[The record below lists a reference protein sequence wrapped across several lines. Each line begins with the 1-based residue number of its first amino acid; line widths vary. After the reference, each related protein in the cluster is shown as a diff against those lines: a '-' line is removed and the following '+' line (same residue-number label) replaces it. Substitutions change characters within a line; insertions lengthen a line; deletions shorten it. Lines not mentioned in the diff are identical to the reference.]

1 MVNTISKKL
10 LLLILALTLYFC
22 TGCAVNPITGEEE
35 LMLVPES
42 QDIEIG
48 REYAPEV
55 EKQLGGRIDN
65 PSLQNYIDS
74 VGQKIARIS
83 HRPNWEYHFVAVK
96 HKSTNALALPGG
108 YIFVTKGMLEKL
120 TTEAQLAALL
130 AHEIVH
136 VTARHSSAAMSREM
150 GLTLVFLGLGA
161 SGANIPQDAGRAAG
175 FALQLIGLK
184 YSRVQERQAD
194 LAGLDYMVAA
204 GYNPYGAVE
213 LMQMIEEQDKIR
225 PVEFLSS
232 HPSPEN
238 RIISLNA
245 RIQTRYDS
253 PEGLR
258 TGKDAYSTAVLD
270 RLPNIVDQ
278 ASDGLDHLNG
288 LGHP

>member
-10 LLLILALTLYFC
+10 LLLILALTLCFC
-22 TGCAVNPITGEEE
+22 TCCAVNPITGEEE
-35 LMLVPES
+35 LMLVPEN

-48 REYAPEV
+48 CKYAPEV

-65 PSLQNYIDS
+65 PSLQNYIDG

-96 HKSTNALALPGG
+96 HKSTNAFALPGG

-130 AHEIVH
+130 AHETVH
-136 VTARHSSAAMSREM
+136 VTARHSSAAMSRQM

-161 SGANIPQDAGRAAG
+161 SGAKISQDTGRAAG

-194 LAGLDYMVAA
+194 LGGLDYMVAA

-213 LMQMIEEQDKIR
+213 LMQMLEDQDKVK
-225 PVEFLSS
+225 PAEFLSS

-258 TGKDAYSTAVLD
+258 IGKDAYSTAVLD

-278 ASDGLDHLNG
+278 ASDGLDHLNNQ
-288 LGHP
+288 

>member
-1 MVNTISKKL
+1 MTAKL
-10 LLLILALTLYFC
+10 RLLILSLALCLS

-35 LMLVPES
+35 LMFISEN

-48 REYAPEV
+48 REYAPEI
-55 EKQLGGRIDN
+55 EKQLGGKIDN

-74 VGQKIARIS
+74 VGQRIVRIS
-83 HRPNWEYHFVAVK
+83 HRPDWEYHFTAVE
-96 HKSTNALALPGG
+96 HKMVNAVALPGG
-108 YIFVTKGMLEKL
+108 HVFVTKGMLEKL

-136 VTARHSSAAMSREM
+136 ITARHSSAAISRQM
-150 GLTLVFLGLGA
+150 GLSFVLFGLSA
-161 SGANIPQDAGRAAG
+161 AAGANIPQDAARAAG
-175 FALQLIGLK
+175 LALQLIGLK

-194 LAGLDYMVAA
+194 VAGLDYMVVA

-213 LMQMIEEQDKIR
+213 LMQMLEDQDKVR

-238 RIISLNA
+238 RIIYLNA
-245 RIQTRYDS
+245 RIQTRYDN

-258 TGKDAYSTAVLD
+258 IGKNAYRSAVLD
-270 RLPNIVDQ
+270 HLPDDP
-278 ASDGLDHLNG
+278 SDKSPPDHLTN
-288 LGHP
+288 